1 MEKERQMGL
10 FQMGESDWHSWL
22 HEALPVPN
30 VPSNAP
36 VVLDLFAGCGGLTL
50 GFEVQGFRS
59 VGYEIKK
66 AAVDTY
72 TRNLSGDCREIFLEI
87 GMPDEAADVIIGGP
101 PCQPFSQFG
110 YQRGKRDRRNGF
122 PIFLDAV
129 DRIRPKIALIE
140 NVRGALYRNK
150 DYLRSVVH
158 ELERFGYTV
167 ETKILNSVHYGV
179 PQKRER
185 VVIAAS
191 TVGWRWPEPL
201 VTAPVTAGTA
211 LGDMAFDEGPAS
223 HYLTPS
229 MDKYI
234 AEYERR
240 SHCVTPRDLH
250 LDRPSRTVT
259 CRNLGAATS
268 DMLRLRMPNGK
279 RRRLTVRE
287 GARLQGFP
295 DWFEFAGNEYEQYE
309 QIGNAVAPLLGL
321 ALAQSVRSAL
331 AMELPSA
338 KAGACRR
345 RTIAM
350 DVLTSDP
357 ASEKVEQTL
366 NILRSIGVPLR
377 DYTKRRQER
386 VAKALLAVGHLQP
399 HMPWTEAQS
408 FFDGG
413 PNPVT
418 TREIIRFWNTHYGEK
433 LADSSYDD
441 VRRRDL
447 IILEEANL
455 VMRSAANPAADTNDG
470 TRGYAIPEESL
481 NLIRSYGNESWE
493 EQLRLFRQ
501 NSGALADRLSKAREF
516 RMVPIKLPSG
526 EIYNLSPGPHNQIQ
540 RAVIE
545 EFLPR
550 FSKGAEVLYLGDTS
564 RKVLHIDAER
574 LRSLGIAEPSRD
586 TMLPDVLAYDEE
598 QEWLFVIEAVHSS
611 NPIDQLRHL
620 ALRRLTEN
628 ATAGCVF
635 VSAFMNMSTFGR
647 FSKSI
652 SWETEVWIADEPDHM
667 IHFDGGQFLGPH

>member
-1 MEKERQMGL
+1 MEKEHQMGFFRL
-10 FQMGESDWHSWL
+10 GESAWHSWL
-22 HEALPVPN
+22 HEALPKPN
-30 VPSNAP
+30 VPPEAP
-36 VVLDLFAGCGGLTL
+36 VVLDLFAGCGGLAL

-59 VGYEIKK
+59 IGYEMKR

-72 TRNLSGDCREIFLEI
+72 ARNLSGDCREVFLEI
-87 GMPDEAADVIIGGP
+87 GMPDEDADVIIGGP

-122 PIFLDAV
+122 PVFLNAV
-129 DRIRPKIALIE
+129 ERIRPKIALIE

-158 ELERFGYTV
+158 ELERFGYAV
-167 ETKILNSVHYGV
+167 ETKILNAVNYGV

-185 VVIAAS
+185 VVIVAS
-191 TVGWRWPEPL
+191 TIGWHWPEPL
-201 VTAPVTAGTA
+201 VTAPITAGTA
-211 LGDMAFDEGPAS
+211 LGEMAFQEGPDG

-250 LDRPSRTVT
+250 LDKPSRTVT

-268 DMLRLRMPNGK
+268 DMLRLRMPGGR

-321 ALAQSVRSAL
+321 ALAQSVRYAL
-331 AMELPSA
+331 EIELP
-338 KAGACRR
+338 KAAERTDRR
-345 RTIAM
+345 HIIAM
-350 DVLTSDP
+350 DVLSTDP
-357 ASEKVEQTL
+357 ASEKVEQSL
-366 NILRSIGVPLR
+366 NILRSIGIPLR

-386 VAKALLAVGHLQP
+386 FAKALLAVGHLQP
-399 HMPWTEAQS
+399 QTPWAEAQS

-413 PNPVT
+413 PGPIT
-418 TREIIRFWNTHYGEK
+418 TREIIRFWNAHYGEA
-433 LADSSYDD
+433 LSEGSYDD

-447 IILEEANL
+447 IVLEEANL
-455 VMRSAANPAADTNDG
+455 VIRSAANPAADTNDG
-470 TRGYAIPEESL
+470 TRGFAVPEEAL
-481 NLIRSYGNESWE
+481 RLIRSYGNESWE

-501 NSGALADRLSKAREF
+501 NNGVLADRLSKAREF
-516 RMVPIKLPSG
+516 RMVPVTLPSG

-540 RAVIE
+540 KAIIE

-550 FSKGAEVLYLGDTS
+550 FSKGAELLYFGDTS
-564 RKVLHIDAER
+564 RKEIYVNPEK
-574 LRSLGIAEPSRD
+574 LRSLGIATIGAS
-586 TMLPDVLAYDEE
+586 LK
-598 QEWLFVIEAVHSS
+598 
-611 NPIDQLRHL
+611 
-620 ALRRLTEN
+620 
-628 ATAGCVF
+628 
-635 VSAFMNMSTFGR
+635 R
-647 FSKSI
+647 F
-652 SWETEVWIADEPDHM
+652 
-667 IHFDGGQFLGPH
+667 